1 MPQTSITA
9 SPQVILRRYF
19 GYDEFR
25 PGQEE
30 IIRAVLSGS
39 DTLVVMPTGGGKSLC
54 YQIPGLM
61 LPGITI
67 VVSPLIALMKDQ
79 VDALNRR
86 GVGATTINSTIDFAE
101 VRQRLTDLRYGKY
114 KLLYV
119 APERF
124 ESIRFLEM
132 MKEIDVSL
140 FAVDEAHCISEW
152 GHDFRPSY
160 LRLNEAIDGVG
171 RPPVIALTATAT
183 PFVQEDVIAQLG
195 LSRLRRFVRG
205 FDRPNLSW
213 EVRTPRDKGE
223 ELRTLIRED
232 MESDGVSIVYCGTRR
247 NVEDAGTA
255 LHAEGLPVTIYHA
268 GLEDGDRR
276 AAQEAFIAGK
286 ARVIVATNAFGM
298 GIDKADV
305 RGVYHMDMPG
315 SIEAYY
321 QEGGRAGRD
330 GRPSRCVMLWSA
342 RDRGL
347 QEFFI
352 RNGFPERETL
362 ESVYNALWDS
372 VQVGIG
378 SRYEGILVPNEKRI
392 AARARI
398 HPASLYGAFSLLEKN
413 GIIEQIRSDRLAVVR
428 FTGGSD
434 DIKRF
439 YNLTRDEIRKKTVM
453 GLLRTIGGGAL
464 GREMMFNPDDVAAKS
479 ELSREDFER
488 GMKGLTMARL
498 LIYTPPTS
506 RGGIK
511 FPAERLP
518 SRNLRIDEKKIE
530 KERSRAVARLDAT
543 ERYARTLTC
552 RRDFI
557 LEYFGAEPLPEPC
570 GRCDNC
576 RAGRGRGTA
585 AGKASRWEEAV
596 TGRRDMMAG
605 AKPVHAAGPNSG
617 ITPHE
622 SRICENILIAVAA
635 LGERFGKMTVI
646 DFLLGNSTKTIA
658 TFGLDHHSRYGIL
671 KGEER
676 TVLTRIADRLLGE
689 GAIRSTADTRPV
701 IKLTDPGR
709 ERIAHIH
716 IEPFAPP
723 PPETERTAHYE
734 LLQRLRTERD
744 AIADRDG
751 FTRNEVC
758 PDIVLVRIS
767 NRVPSDR
774 SELLRTKGYT
784 QGHFDICGTSLLQ
797 VLEEYRSELE
807 GSEEAFALPI
817 RLRHTYELINQG
829 YDLDE
834 IARQT
839 ARQPSTISGHI
850 EELIK
855 LEVMEEIERF
865 VPNGIVK
872 NVAEVLND
880 RPGATLRELRA
891 LTGGGIGYPEL
902 RIAAAWVRK
911 RITES

>member
-1 MPQTSITA
+1 MSESRITT
-9 SPQVILRRYF
+9 SPQEILRRYF

-30 IIRAVLSGS
+30 IINSIFSGG

-61 LPGITI
+61 LRGITI

-79 VDALNRR
+79 VDALNQRN
-86 GVGATTINSTIDFAE
+86 VGATTINSTIDFAE

-124 ESIRFLEM
+124 ESVRFLEM
-132 MKEIDVSL
+132 MKDINVSL

-160 LRLNEAIDGVG
+160 LRLNEAIEAIG

-183 PFVQEDVIAQLG
+183 PFVQEDIVAQLG
-195 LSRLRRFVRG
+195 LRHLRRFVRG

-223 ELRTLIRED
+223 ELRQLIKED
-232 MESDGVSIVYCGTRR
+232 MANDGVSIVYCGTRR

-268 GLEDGDRR
+268 GLADGDRQG
-276 AAQEAFIAGK
+276 AQEAFIAGK

-298 GIDKADV
+298 GIDKANV

-330 GRPSRCVMLWSA
+330 GKPSRCVMLWSG

-352 RNGFPERETL
+352 RNSFPERETL
-362 ESVYNALWDS
+362 EGVYNALWDS

-378 SRYEGILVPNEKRI
+378 SRHEGILVPNEKRI

-398 HPASLYGAFSLLEKN
+398 HPASIYGAISLLEKS
-413 GIIEQIRSDRLAVVR
+413 GVIEQVRSDRLAVVR
-428 FTGGSD
+428 FTGSSEE
-434 DIKRF
+434 IKRF
-439 YNLTRDEIRKKTVM
+439 YNVTRDEIRKKTVM

-464 GREMMFNPDDVAAKS
+464 GREMMFNPDDVAEKS
-479 ELSREDFER
+479 DLSRADFER

-506 RGGIK
+506 RGGIR
-511 FPAERLP
+511 FLAERLP
-518 SRNLRIDEKKIE
+518 SRNLLIDEKRIE

-543 ERYARTLTC
+543 ERYARTVTC

-557 LEYFGAEPLPEPC
+557 LEYFGAEQEPEPC

-576 RAGRGRGTA
+576 RAGKGRT
-585 AGKASRWEEAV
+585 
-596 TGRRDMMAG
+596 TGEGNGVGNINGVGRDMMHHV
-605 AKPVHAAGPNSG
+605 PTHHVQPPSP
-617 ITPHE
+617 PHE
-622 SRICENILIAVAA
+622 ERFRENILVGIAA

-646 DFLLGNSTKTIA
+646 DFLLGNSTKTINM
-658 TFGLDHHSRYGIL
+658 FGLDNHSRFGIL

-676 TVLTRIADRLLGE
+676 IALARIADRLLGE
-689 GAIRSTADTRPV
+689 GLIRSTADTRPL
-701 IKLTDPGR
+701 IKLTDAGR
-709 ERIAHIH
+709 EQISHIH
-716 IEPFAPP
+716 VEPFIPSPA
-723 PPETERTAHYE
+723 ETERTSHPD
-734 LLQRLRTERD
+734 LLKRLKTERD
-744 AIADRDG
+744 SIADRDG
-751 FTRNEVC
+751 FTQNEVS

-767 NRVPSDR
+767 NRVPADR
-774 SELLRTKGYT
+774 SELLRTKGFT

-807 GSEEAFALPI
+807 GSDEAFALPI
-817 RLRHTYELINQG
+817 RLRHTFELINQG

-855 LEVMEEIERF
+855 LKALEDVERF
-865 VPNGIVK
+865 VPRGIVK
-872 NVAEVLND
+872 NVAEVLAD
-880 RPGATLRELRA
+880 RPSATLRELRA

-902 RIAAAWVRK
+902 RIAAAWVRNEK
-911 RITES
+911 